1 MGRRGDRMHVR
12 KDDVVEVTSGAE
24 RGKSGKVLS
33 VNLATRRVFIEGLNL
48 VKKNI
53 KRNQDYPQGGIIE
66 KEASIHVSNLKV
78 VERAG
83 SI

>member
-1 MGRRGDRMHVR
+1 MGRRGDRMQVR

-48 VKKNI
+48 VKKSI